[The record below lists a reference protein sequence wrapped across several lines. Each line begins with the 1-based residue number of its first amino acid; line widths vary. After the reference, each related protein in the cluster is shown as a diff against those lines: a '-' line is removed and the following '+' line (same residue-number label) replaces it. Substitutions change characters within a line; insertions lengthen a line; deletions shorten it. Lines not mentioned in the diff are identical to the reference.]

1 MSVTF
6 LDVPASQLI
15 KRIAEKLKDDPY
27 VKPPEWASFVKTGY
41 FKKTPPLQKDWWYMR
56 AASVLYQV
64 ARRGPIG
71 LGKLR
76 NIYGGLKSGHNR
88 PERKARAAG
97 KIIRLI
103 MQQLEL
109 SNYLVKTVK
118 GRKISPRGQKL
129 LNDTAKEIAREL
141 GII

>member
-1 MSVTF
+1 MSITF
-6 LDVPASQLI
+6 LDVPPSILI
-15 KRIAEKLKDDPY
+15 KRIAEKLKEDPY
-27 VKPPEWASFVKTGY
+27 VQPPERASYVKTGF
-41 FKKTPPLQKDWWYMR
+41 FKKTPPMQKDWWYVR
-56 AASVLYQV
+56 AASILYQV

-76 NIYGGLKSGHNR
+76 NLYGGLKSGHNR
-88 PERKARAAG
+88 PERKVRAAG

-109 SNYLVKTVK
+109 SNYLVKTVN

-129 LNDTAKEIAREL
+129 LNDTAKEIAKEL
-141 GII
+141 GML